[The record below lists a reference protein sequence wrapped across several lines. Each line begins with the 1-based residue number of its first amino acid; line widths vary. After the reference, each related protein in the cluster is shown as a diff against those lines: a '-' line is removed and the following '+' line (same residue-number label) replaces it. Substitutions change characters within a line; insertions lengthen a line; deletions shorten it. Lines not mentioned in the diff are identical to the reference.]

1 MAALSRFV
9 LLVDMRDYR
18 GTEEKPSLAART
30 TDFLKT
36 GTGVITAVATLLVAV
51 TGLVTAI
58 TQFGK
63 DDTQAGSTVPA
74 AVSTGVPADETDA
87 LLWSH
92 IPASL
97 RSTCRRSTDQEAG
110 AISAYNCTWRR
121 IVGLQY
127 NLFTSTPELADGF
140 EDVRQR
146 YGLENADG
154 ASCPEGNFEGAYE
167 PGGKM
172 VCFVGDDG
180 VASIV
185 WTDDELDIMTFA
197 WRDDGKLD
205 ALYDAWTEGVGPD
218 R

>member
-1 MAALSRFV
+1 
-9 LLVDMRDYR
+9 MRDHLR
-18 GTEEKPSLAART
+18 TEEKPSLAARA

-36 GTGVITAVATLLVAV
+36 GTGLITAVATLLVAV

-58 TQFGK
+58 TQLGGMTTTQPRFSGFG
-63 DDTQAGSTVPA
+63 GSDGLD
-74 AVSTGVPADETDA
+74 GVPADETDA

-92 IPASL
+92 IPELL

-146 YGLENADG
+146 YGLENPDG
-154 ASCPEGNFEGAYE
+154 ASCPDGNFEGPTSPAAE
-167 PGGKM
+167 W
-172 VCFVGDDG
+172 C
-180 VASIV
+180 ASSV
-185 WTDDELDIMTFA
+185 TTA
-197 WRDDGKLD
+197 SRRSSGR
-205 ALYDAWTEGVGPD
+205 TTSSTS
-218 R
+218 

>member
-1 MAALSRFV
+1 
-9 LLVDMRDYR
+9 MRDHR
-18 GTEEKPSLAART
+18 RTEEKPSLASRT

-36 GTGVITAVATLLVAV
+36 GTGLITAVATLLVAV

-58 TQFGK
+58 TQFGGK
-63 DDTQAGSTVPA
+63 DDTQPDA
-74 AVSTGVPADETDA
+74 AAPVASTGVPADETDA

-92 IPASL
+92 IPESL

-121 IVGLQY
+121 VVGLQY

-146 YGLENADG
+146 YRLENADG
-154 ASCPEGNFEGAYE
+154 ASCPDGNFEGPYE
-167 PGGKM
+167 PGGQM

-185 WTDDELDIMTFA
+185 WTDVELDIMTFA

-205 ALYDAWTEGVGPD
+205 ALYDAWTEGVGPE

>member
-1 MAALSRFV
+1 
-9 LLVDMRDYR
+9 MRDHLR
-18 GTEEKPSLAART
+18 TEEKPSLAARA

-58 TQFGK
+58 TQLGGK
-63 DDTQAGSTVPA
+63 DDTQPNAAAS
-74 AVSTGVPADETDA
+74 AVSAASNGVPADETDA

-92 IPASL
+92 IPESL

-140 EDVRQR
+140 EEVRQR
-146 YGLENADG
+146 YGLEDADG
-154 ASCPEGNFEGAYE
+154 ASCPDGNFEGPYE
-167 PGGKM
+167 PGGRM

-185 WTDDELDIMTFA
+185 WTDDELDVMTFA

>member
-1 MAALSRFV
+1 
-9 LLVDMRDYR
+9 MRDHR
-18 GTEEKPSLAART
+18 RTEEKPSLAART
-30 TDFLKT
+30 TEFLKT

-58 TQFGK
+58 TQLSG
-63 DDTQAGSTVPA
+63 DDETSAAPPA
-74 AVSTGVPADETDA
+74 AAASVPTDETDA
-87 LLWSH
+87 QLWSH
-92 IPASL
+92 IPESL

-127 NLFTSTPELADGF
+127 NLFTSTPELTAGF
-140 EDVRQR
+140 DDVRQR
-146 YGLENADG
+146 YGLEDADG
-154 ASCPEGNFEGAYE
+154 ASCPDGNFEGPYE
-167 PGGKM
+167 PGGSM

-205 ALYDAWTEGVGPD
+205 ALYDAWSEGVGPE

>member
-1 MAALSRFV
+1 V
-9 LLVDMRDYR
+9 LVVDMRDHGR
-18 GTEEKPSLAART
+18 TEEKPSLAART
-30 TDFLKT
+30 TEFLKT
-36 GTGVITAVATLLVAV
+36 GTGVITAAATLLVAV

-58 TQFGK
+58 TQLTG
-63 DDTQAGSTVPA
+63 DDETQAPA
-74 AVSTGVPADETDA
+74 APAASTGVPADETDA

-92 IPASL
+92 IPESL
-97 RSTCRRSTDQEAG
+97 RSTCRRSTDQESG

-140 EDVRQR
+140 EEVRQR
-146 YGLENADG
+146 YGLENPGG
-154 ASCPEGNFEGAYE
+154 ASCPDGNFEGPYE
-167 PGGKM
+167 PGGRM

-185 WTDDELDIMTFA
+185 WTDDALDIMSFA
-197 WRDDGKLD
+197 WRDDGKLA